1 MGARNERLA
10 VCAKEV
16 AAIRASLADLR
27 RDSNAFRVEVGELR
41 AQSKQAVRESRAL
54 MLGCDDLLTCQV
66 GEPRRAGLA
75 LSRH

>member
-1 MGARNERLA
+1 MGERNRSPG

-27 RDSNAFRVEVGELR
+27 RDSNAFKVEVGELR
-41 AQSKQAVRESRAL
+41 AQSRRAVRESRAL